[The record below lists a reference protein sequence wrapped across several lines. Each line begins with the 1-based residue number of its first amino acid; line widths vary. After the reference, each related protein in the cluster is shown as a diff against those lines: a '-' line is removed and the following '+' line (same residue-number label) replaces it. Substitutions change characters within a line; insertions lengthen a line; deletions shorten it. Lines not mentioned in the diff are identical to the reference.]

1 MNHKIIIIITLLI
14 LIDHVYGHSCWW
26 IAQPHLRCL
35 NWPETPC
42 QADTQYTDR
51 IKIALDDSGGGVDID
66 PGVYR
71 SGDPSTTTWMCIP
84 LTVVSG
90 L

>member
-1 MNHKIIIIITLLI
+1 MNSPAPSSLLK
-14 LIDHVYGHSCWW
+14 LAWN
-26 IAQPHLRCL
+26 A
-35 NWPETPC
+35 

-71 SGDPSTTTWMCIP
+71 SGDPSTTTWMCIL

>member
-1 MNHKIIIIITLLI
+1 MNSPAPSSLLK
-14 LIDHVYGHSCWW
+14 LAWN
-26 IAQPHLRCL
+26 A
-35 NWPETPC
+35 

-71 SGDPSTTTWMCIP
+71 SGDPSTTT
-84 LTVVSG
+84 
-90 L
+90 

>member
-1 MNHKIIIIITLLI
+1 MYMVI
-14 LIDHVYGHSCWW
+14 LVD
-26 IAQPHLRCL
+26 
-35 NWPETPC
+35 ETPNA

-71 SGDPSTTTWMCIP
+71 SGDPGTQP
-84 LTVVSG
+84 LGCASH
-90 L
+90 LQ